1 MAKGSENHRSAP
13 NASAASR
20 ALCSLRV
27 VTAASFTPGRPMTA
41 QTCDTFAQPGL
52 LSAPT
57 IPTRSSF
64 SVSTELRRISC
75 RFLTIML
82 VLPYR
87 FDLKDLLPEEHFS
100 DQPPRSGFA
109 IQFEVLTTARSEP
122 AARRGARL
130 LSTCH
135 EPGLFRAANAASR
148 PNIVIHRHYPC
159 DRPSCH
165 PT

>member
-20 ALCSLRV
+20 ALCSLRE
-27 VTAASFTPGRPMTA
+27 VTAASFTPPGRPMTA
-41 QTCDTFAQPGL
+41 RTCDTFAQPGL

-82 VLPYR
+82 VLPYH
-87 FDLKDLLPEEHFS
+87 FDLEDLLPEEHLS
-100 DQPPRSGFA
+100 DQH
-109 IQFEVLTTARSEP
+109 Q
-122 AARRGARL
+122 
-130 LSTCH
+130 
-135 EPGLFRAANAASR
+135 
-148 PNIVIHRHYPC
+148 
-159 DRPSCH
+159 
-165 PT
+165 

>member
-1 MAKGSENHRSAP
+1 
-13 NASAASR
+13 
-20 ALCSLRV
+20 
-27 VTAASFTPGRPMTA
+27 
-41 QTCDTFAQPGL
+41 
-52 LSAPT
+52 
-57 IPTRSSF
+57 
-64 SVSTELRRISC
+64 
-75 RFLTIML
+75 ML
-82 VLPYR
+82 VLPLR

-148 PNIVIHRHYPC
+148 PHNPY
-159 DRPSCH
+159 
-165 PT
+165 